1 MKKRDDTGAATR
13 PSAEKTSSAERTRAA
28 LIDAGLKLFG
38 RKGFAATSTR
48 EIAAEARANI
58 GSIAYHFGGK
68 EQLRDACAEHIVASI
83 RSIADP
89 VLQQLPVP
97 SDPAT
102 AEAQLRLAAERMAG
116 FLIAGPGVADFV
128 QFILREVQQPTR
140 AFDIVYEGL
149 VEAVHRRLCHVW
161 AAATGDD
168 PDSGETRIVVFTLI
182 GQIVYFRIA
191 REVVVRRMGWQE
203 MGPAQARLIVAT
215 ALDNVMAALAARRER
230 KS

>member
-102 AEAQLRLAAERMAG
+102 AEAQLRLAAKRMAG

-128 QFILREVQQPTR
+128 QFILREVQQPT
-140 AFDIVYEGL
+140 
-149 VEAVHRRLCHVW
+149 
-161 AAATGDD
+161 
-168 PDSGETRIVVFTLI
+168 
-182 GQIVYFRIA
+182 
-191 REVVVRRMGWQE
+191 
-203 MGPAQARLIVAT
+203 
-215 ALDNVMAALAARRER
+215 
-230 KS
+230 